1 MSGCWASRTLPAA
14 LRCAG
19 ARSPTQLVTRIIWS
33 DSTEAAPQHTPAIRL
48 WFGEVRNAP
57 GYRSLPHHHGEA
69 ETGGRV
75 VSGAGRI
82 YPGENY
88 EQWWDMAEGDW
99 VFLPSHMPYVECN
112 MSTTEDLVRIT
123 YRTPENIVV
132 NLPDDDDSVLAGYC
146 RA

>member
-19 ARSPTQLVTRIIWS
+19 ARSPTRLVTRIIWC
-33 DSTEAAPQHTPAIRL
+33 DSTEAAPQHAPATRL

-57 GYRSLPHHHGEA
+57 GYRSLPHHRGEA

-75 VSGAGRI
+75 ISGAGRI
-82 YPGENY
+82 YYGENF
-88 EQWWDMAEGDW
+88 EQRLDMAEGDW
-99 VFLPSHMPYVECN
+99 VFVPPQMPHVECN
-112 MSTTEDLVRIT
+112 MS
-123 YRTPENIVV
+123 TPENIVV
-132 NLPDDDDSVLAGYC
+132 NLPDVEDSVLAGYR